1 MAEFDYLG
9 AKQAGASDEEI
20 QSFLKANGTD
30 FDLIGA
36 KQAGATDDEIS
47 TFLKSQPVKKK
58 EVSKPTAQVSSNGTT
73 KTSQSSYNLDLSLP
87 KVNPNPNNKALPGLG
102 QPFKPEIALKS
113 INDERK
119 FINAKTPTQTNF
131 QDYNTVINDGIKG
144 QNKFDNTTQI
154 LTSQNV
160 IPQQAKKEV
169 QQLQQKQQVVKDAK
183 KDTRQNIL
191 AVIPELAD
199 AKNTDEAISTILKS
213 DMKNNLDYWQQFDDE
228 ALLGNDENTLNDFLV
243 SNGLKN
249 QDREL
254 YLKEQA
260 SSNPKYGYEYEYNKI
275 GSLFKAVKQRADD
288 YDTVLKQKFGDN
300 YMEIAKQGNSDILND
315 QDFNKFRQLREK
327 QNELST
333 KANGLINDS
342 RYFEV
347 KSSREK
353 VEKAQQGVDERAK
366 NDKIY
371 KIGDELNYIGNK
383 LAYGAGHVVK
393 MIAELPSLATSI
405 DKGYDW
411 TDKIAD
417 WGNRFS
423 DNLIES
429 IPVSTD
435 KKTGVFNKVAD
446 VDGYKVFVDESGEPI
461 DVRDKNNFKVP
472 LSVSQSV
479 VEKFSSNPQTY
490 KTRNEMNSGALVD
503 NGLNTMIDMGIMILG
518 TKGAGM
524 VGAGEKLQKLTDMG
538 IAYQQT
544 KRDVFNDAIKKGLDP
559 RNADLFSNIIGVAA
573 GTSSMLNPMEFN
585 IAKGAGLF
593 NLLKTDGLNAAKLA
607 LIKDGKLSVKDYAK
621 EFVSGAIKNTI
632 GENIEELGIE
642 STTQAIAN
650 NHFNN
655 QISETDMVDSGLDDR
670 LHILDKQGLET
681 FLITAGSSFLMT
693 PIEINSQT
701 QFNQQ
706 EAMKMAIE
714 NPKDFAKIKELQLK
728 QGQISQQQFDN
739 ETKIYNDVSKTYN
752 AVKDDVKE
760 ELQPQLLALLTKK
773 SNLSNKISEIKDEVL
788 SKPYKDQLEQVN
800 KGIESISIGKNADK
814 SLVAPIEQS
823 ETLETPSETIEELQ
837 KNRDLDNKE
846 IDDKILA
853 IDKNQL
859 QFIQDQQ
866 KEKLE
871 KQRAE
876 QNDYYDSK
884 IKILAESTAKDGSST
899 ITKVE
904 TEIANK
910 INKGQELTAEETD
923 YYNAQK
929 DSIDKL
935 VTVNKSPII
944 PINETVEVEK
954 KEIVL
959 PPPTPQ
965 VVAPAELD
973 EQQITEQLNEVL
985 NDKTTPTPLVDTEQ
999 EQNISERLPSEYQNN
1014 QGVQQI
1020 DGIGQDVSNESEVP
1034 VEQKQA
1040 EVIKKAN
1047 PRIAELPKK
1056 KKEVPT
1062 EKVEEGVGETESI
1075 KNRSR
1080 KDLFPDESEFSD
1092 VIGGSG
1098 KNSKISSYKEVN
1110 GIGISE
1116 YKNPD
1121 SGVVDVIMTGTSDND
1136 YVGYVRIYE
1145 NGKPTERWTSKM
1157 ENKSG
1162 NKANF
1167 KTMISEVKNLLPA
1180 NHEYTEST
1188 NISLD
1193 GIRVYANNLT
1203 RGYEILTDKD
1213 GNPITNNVELNGATL
1228 QGLKDAK
1235 SDRDVSK
1242 LYNKRTG
1249 ITRDEFNKIREKVN
1263 ELLPGTRLLFNEA
1276 NGSVIIK
1283 LPVLK
1288 SKETAKSNPTDTP
1301 EVSKP
1306 VSEIAKTPISKTET
1320 TAILDE
1326 IKSKNL
1332 THVKGKNMGENQALG
1347 TFISTEK
1354 GNRYE
1359 TADNKAESVEVD
1371 IKNPLVVENDLGL
1384 VGKRTEILNNNKD
1397 KFTKEDAVDYQEL
1410 PDGKITLDDLN
1421 DAGIKKLAK
1430 ITTEKLQADGY
1441 DGIYFKES
1449 KTQEGELVV
1458 FDKEKVKF
1466 KEQTPIADET
1476 PKLKAKEKQDL
1487 VKSLNK
1493 EQVKEFIKLKTPQEK
1508 ESYLINLRD
1517 KEQKLKNDKHDR
1529 LVSLMREYNS
1539 TASNRTTRKQEIR
1552 QSMLKLSSDLGYS
1565 IKAKEGDKLEVLNS
1579 NGKLIR
1585 KINIPTDEKPA
1596 TAENIEKVKELT
1608 HWFNWNGNDLDF
1620 HIDAVKLGLTWQNI
1634 RTALADINAGKTEST
1649 NINRVANAI
1658 NEYGNM
1664 ESLPLVRGFGGN
1676 YERLDVTGDD
1686 LFWAQK
1692 VNEATE
1698 LLSGYEY
1705 NEAEREQ
1712 ALKDLSETDEKEFEQ
1727 YSDLYSKFVNQD
1739 GTLNWEEAL
1748 KYEQA
1753 NKTTTDESAKGQGSS
1768 NIIGDGKNSQQLQK
1782 EKRSAAEIKSE
1793 LKIKEAELK
1802 KLEEKQ
1808 SQLKKQLE
1816 QNLKENQLDL
1826 LQGAKPQ
1833 AMFDDKVEQQK
1844 IAEKSKSDIENKR
1857 KEIAKL
1863 NEELDNINQE
1873 EIPFQSTNKKFIPIS
1888 KSKFNELLDKLKK
1901 AFPNVK
1907 VELFGKNDFDNARKE
1922 LEKRGIVVTDTK
1934 TKDGTIYGFKTP
1946 DGKVFLNYDAINANT
1961 PIHEFGHIWQSVFP
1975 NEFAKGI
1982 SLLVQSPQGRELINE
1997 IRKNPAYKGK
2007 SITEIQAEA
2016 LVTAIGNKGE
2026 TIFNSNPTLY
2036 NKFKQWL
2043 NDLFAKIGD
2052 KLGIKNLSPD
2062 DKFDM
2067 FTKKVVGELLGGK
2080 VLDSKVGTET
2090 KSGDVDLQFKPDELT
2105 KKVQELR
2112 DFELTDE
2119 EIRDYLLEA
2128 GNTKQQI
2135 DDALGVKEVEENKDE
2150 TKKELSDSKQ
2160 RVAERIVLGNS
2171 TLNAVKEHIV
2181 QQGYDKSDYDSK
2193 QIFKDVDELI
2203 NKFGIEKAE
2212 SFIDKIGDVGLSEP
2226 HKVVLQHK
2234 IAEYYG
2240 NKALSDETLTEEERK
2255 EAMFKSAQLFLDL
2268 SQQRTDAGRGNA
2280 ILAQIYLDSD
2290 IYFTLPMFEN
2300 KMNAIGAQLSGAEKI
2315 ELENLQNEIKEL
2327 RKENTKLQELAKKE
2341 AEQQIVDDITTHLLV
2356 DDLIIDS
2363 KIKDDLE
2370 VKNAKSILAKGF
2382 EDIARML
2389 SSIAM
2394 AQQVDKVKFKDT
2406 ILDMTKA
2413 TMTISK
2419 IGVKK
2424 ALKSVIKAIKNA
2436 NQNIDEK
2443 LLEDAEK
2450 HVLSQIKETD
2460 TGIKKKNKEGI
2471 SKDELIELIEQGAD
2485 TMEKMV
2491 EAIRNKY
2498 YDGDKSIS
2506 DKQIRDEIT
2515 NYGNSIRQSQTQVEE
2530 KLSEIKSLMLLQSKL
2545 EDAENNVAPKK
2556 TGFIRDKDKIAVRE
2570 KRRELA
2576 EAMKKL
2582 TVTLSEDDIAGLN
2595 ERKLTQIANKIEE
2608 VQKVLDGYEKIKNKA
2623 NFDYNDAVKKK
2634 QQELD
2639 DLMSSQ
2645 KALLHYAKEN
2655 LTNLVAKYQDKLDKK
2670 QYSKNPTLNKLSIT
2684 DSEYQK
2690 LKNQLEAKKEQL
2702 KSERDNFRNNNADYL
2717 LENRQKQID
2726 RQIVEIDNLLAG
2738 IKVRKTSE
2746 QIKAEKDRKAGVINS
2761 STNQTALDKLKENQ
2775 KVLEA
2780 KKEQWE
2786 RKVIQKEV
2794 EIEKAKQ
2801 TWLQKL
2807 GINAMSISRTLTL
2820 GFTDIGW
2827 LGVQGGYF
2835 ARTKPH
2841 LFAKALKESFK
2852 GKLSE
2857 EAFNQWK
2864 RDLKSNPFYE
2874 TMIKAGLRIPSQSLR
2889 DDIFE
2894 QEFRESGFTKL
2905 LGKNEATDIVNKNA
2919 RLSVKFL
2926 ANLRI
2931 QVFQKMYNGLT
2942 DSQKADKEVLE
2953 KLADYVNSRSGA
2965 GQVIGEDNKRGL
2977 NKWWGLL
2984 TSARNTSAMLQQTYI
2999 GMLYG
3004 LAKNYVRNKPLS
3016 NQPIIARQLVNDLL
3030 NQAVLFSGLYLSYLV
3045 ANGLSGDDDE
3055 WNVET
3060 SPFSTNFLKLKNKEG
3075 DRSYFD
3081 MGGMTALNVATLRLL
3096 TTITNAFG
3104 TDINN
3109 LKDYEGKYSKVGLKD
3124 YSSKTGL
3131 QILSESIFNRTLSLL
3146 APIKNPFTAKS
3157 DKDGNYSMYG
3167 KTYTPTEFKL
3177 KMLMDMFIP
3186 MNLPNIYNDITDKD
3200 VNALNAIVNTVL
3212 NVIGV
3217 SNQNQKYDRPED
3229 STSPQVNSV
3238 PVKSTPVSSM
3248 PIVPRPVK

>member
-1 MAEFDYLG
+1 MIRKVFNNIDDAKKFSYDKKAEGLNVKTDLVDGEYIVEYKEKGLSNASNGKLRGLAAEFD
-9 AKQAGASDEEI
+9 
-20 QSFLKANGTD
+20 
-30 FDLIGA
+30 
-36 KQAGATDDEIS
+36 
-47 TFLKSQPVKKK
+47 P
-58 EVSKPTAQVSSNGTT
+58 
-73 KTSQSSYNLDLSLP
+73 
-87 KVNPNPNNKALPGLG
+87 
-102 QPFKPEIALKS
+102 
-113 INDERK
+113 
-119 FINAKTPTQTNF
+119 
-131 QDYNTVINDGIKG
+131 
-144 QNKFDNTTQI
+144 
-154 LTSQNV
+154 
-160 IPQQAKKEV
+160 
-169 QQLQQKQQVVKDAK
+169 
-183 KDTRQNIL
+183 
-191 AVIPELAD
+191 
-199 AKNTDEAISTILKS
+199 
-213 DMKNNLDYWQQFDDE
+213 
-228 ALLGNDENTLNDFLV
+228 
-243 SNGLKN
+243 
-249 QDREL
+249 
-254 YLKEQA
+254 
-260 SSNPKYGYEYEYNKI
+260 
-275 GSLFKAVKQRADD
+275 
-288 YDTVLKQKFGDN
+288 
-300 YMEIAKQGNSDILND
+300 
-315 QDFNKFRQLREK
+315 
-327 QNELST
+327 
-333 KANGLINDS
+333 
-342 RYFEV
+342 
-347 KSSREK
+347 
-353 VEKAQQGVDERAK
+353 
-366 NDKIY
+366 
-371 KIGDELNYIGNK
+371 
-383 LAYGAGHVVK
+383 
-393 MIAELPSLATSI
+393 
-405 DKGYDW
+405 
-411 TDKIAD
+411 
-417 WGNRFS
+417 
-423 DNLIES
+423 
-429 IPVSTD
+429 
-435 KKTGVFNKVAD
+435 
-446 VDGYKVFVDESGEPI
+446 
-461 DVRDKNNFKVP
+461 
-472 LSVSQSV
+472 
-479 VEKFSSNPQTY
+479 
-490 KTRNEMNSGALVD
+490 
-503 NGLNTMIDMGIMILG
+503 
-518 TKGAGM
+518 
-524 VGAGEKLQKLTDMG
+524 
-538 IAYQQT
+538 
-544 KRDVFNDAIKKGLDP
+544 
-559 RNADLFSNIIGVAA
+559 
-573 GTSSMLNPMEFN
+573 N
-585 IAKGAGLF
+585 IAKRLGY
-593 NLLKTDGLNAAKLA
+593 DAAKLGDE
-607 LIKDGKLSVKDYAK
+607 IVVFDV
-621 EFVSGAIKNTI
+621 KNT
-632 GENIEELGIE
+632 
-642 STTQAIAN
+642 
-650 NHFNN
+650 
-655 QISETDMVDSGLDDR
+655 
-670 LHILDKQGLET
+670 
-681 FLITAGSSFLMT
+681 
-693 PIEINSQT
+693 
-701 QFNQQ
+701 
-706 EAMKMAIE
+706 
-714 NPKDFAKIKELQLK
+714 KIK
-728 QGQISQQQFDN
+728 
-739 ETKIYNDVSKTYN
+739 
-752 AVKDDVKE
+752 
-760 ELQPQLLALLTKK
+760 
-773 SNLSNKISEIKDEVL
+773 
-788 SKPYKDQLEQVN
+788 
-800 KGIESISIGKNADK
+800 
-814 SLVAPIEQS
+814 
-823 ETLETPSETIEELQ
+823 
-837 KNRDLDNKE
+837 
-846 IDDKILA
+846 
-853 IDKNQL
+853 
-859 QFIQDQQ
+859 
-866 KEKLE
+866 
-871 KQRAE
+871 
-876 QNDYYDSK
+876 
-884 IKILAESTAKDGSST
+884 
-899 ITKVE
+899 
-904 TEIANK
+904 
-910 INKGQELTAEETD
+910 
-923 YYNAQK
+923 
-929 DSIDKL
+929 
-935 VTVNKSPII
+935 
-944 PINETVEVEK
+944 
-954 KEIVL
+954 
-959 PPPTPQ
+959 
-965 VVAPAELD
+965 
-973 EQQITEQLNEVL
+973 
-985 NDKTTPTPLVDTEQ
+985 
-999 EQNISERLPSEYQNN
+999 
-1014 QGVQQI
+1014 
-1020 DGIGQDVSNESEVP
+1020 P
-1034 VEQKQA
+1034 VEQ
-1040 EVIKKAN
+1040 
-1047 PRIAELPKK
+1047 
-1056 KKEVPT
+1056 
-1062 EKVEEGVGETESI
+1062 
-1075 KNRSR
+1075 
-1080 KDLFPDESEFSD
+1080 
-1092 VIGGSG
+1092 
-1098 KNSKISSYKEVN
+1098 
-1110 GIGISE
+1110 
-1116 YKNPD
+1116 
-1121 SGVVDVIMTGTSDND
+1121 
-1136 YVGYVRIYE
+1136 
-1145 NGKPTERWTSKM
+1145 
-1157 ENKSG
+1157 
-1162 NKANF
+1162 
-1167 KTMISEVKNLLPA
+1167 
-1180 NHEYTEST
+1180 
-1188 NISLD
+1188 SL
-1193 GIRVYANNLT
+1193 
-1203 RGYEILTDKD
+1203 
-1213 GNPITNNVELNGATL
+1213 
-1228 QGLKDAK
+1228 
-1235 SDRDVSK
+1235 
-1242 LYNKRTG
+1242 
-1249 ITRDEFNKIREKVN
+1249 
-1263 ELLPGTRLLFNEA
+1263 
-1276 NGSVIIK
+1276 
-1283 LPVLK
+1283 
-1288 SKETAKSNPTDTP
+1288 KETP
-1301 EVSKP
+1301 
-1306 VSEIAKTPISKTET
+1306 KTET
-1320 TAILDE
+1320 TENPALKDVE
-1326 IKSKNL
+1326 ATAKALEDLSKNKTERFYPDDKVIL
-1332 THVKGKNMGENQALG
+1332 TTKDGKE
-1347 TFISTEK
+1347 
-1354 GNRYE
+1354 
-1359 TADNKAESVEVD
+1359 VEVSFRGYNGEKKAVIFGSRGSGINQMEVD
-1371 IKNPLVVENDLGL
+1371 VSQLRAKNKSDKLTKDERNNLLSKIDFQDKEAPTYKDDFTDKELQDLS
-1384 VGKRTEILNNNKD
+1384 VRYPKRDKLSNKE
-1397 KFTKEDAVDYQEL
+1397 KN
-1410 PDGKITLDDLN
+1410 DLN
-1421 DAGIKKLAK
+1421 DFQIATTPLKRWQEQEYGVDDPLDPTNIRLAK
-1430 ITTEKLQADGY
+1430 EHETAINNIINNDKFSTLLAEAYHKAKVDG
-1441 DGIYFKES
+1441 S
-1449 KTQEGELVV
+1449 NPELV
-1458 FDKEKVKF
+1458 
-1466 KEQTPIADET
+1466 
-1476 PKLKAKEKQDL
+1476 KAVEDAL
-1487 VKSLNK
+1487 
-1493 EQVKEFIKLKTPQEK
+1493 TPQTENTKSNEEQPTNSEK
-1508 ESYLINLRD
+1508 GKKAETVAEISPNKNVSASKASAIKDLI
-1517 KEQKLKNDKHDR
+1517 
-1529 LVSLMREYNS
+1529 
-1539 TASNRTTRKQEIR
+1539 
-1552 QSMLKLSSDLGYS
+1552 
-1565 IKAKEGDKLEVLNS
+1565 
-1579 NGKLIR
+1579 
-1585 KINIPTDEKPA
+1585 
-1596 TAENIEKVKELT
+1596 AEN
-1608 HWFNWNGNDLDF
+1608 
-1620 HIDAVKLGLTWQNI
+1620 
-1634 RTALADINAGKTEST
+1634 
-1649 NINRVANAI
+1649 
-1658 NEYGNM
+1658 
-1664 ESLPLVRGFGGN
+1664 
-1676 YERLDVTGDD
+1676 
-1686 LFWAQK
+1686 
-1692 VNEATE
+1692 
-1698 LLSGYEY
+1698 
-1705 NEAEREQ
+1705 
-1712 ALKDLSETDEKEFEQ
+1712 
-1727 YSDLYSKFVNQD
+1727 YSDLKEMEAGVLANLD
-1739 GTLNWEEAL
+1739 GTELVDDLLDYVNWNRATQKGGKFKAKGLKGSAILKLAEKGYIEEPSFTDDNITLTDKGKKFQEAL
-1748 KYEQA
+1748 KARQETRKA
-1753 NKTTTDESAKGQGSS
+1753 
-1768 NIIGDGKNSQQLQK
+1768 
-1782 EKRSAAEIKSE
+1782 
-1793 LKIKEAELK
+1793 IKEGTDLFPNDA
-1802 KLEEKQ
+1802 
-1808 SQLKKQLE
+1808 
-1816 QNLKENQLDL
+1816 NL
-1826 LQGAKPQ
+1826 
-1833 AMFDDKVEQQK
+1833 
-1844 IAEKSKSDIENKR
+1844 
-1857 KEIAKL
+1857 
-1863 NEELDNINQE
+1863 
-1873 EIPFQSTNKKFIPIS
+1873 QSTDKNFTPIS

-1946 DGKVFLNYDAINANT
+1946 DGKVFLNSDAINANT

-2007 SITEIQAEA
+2007 SITEIQSEA

-2067 FTKKVVGELLGGK
+2067 FTKNVVGELLGGK

-2112 DFELTDE
+2112 DFELTDS

-2240 NKALSDETLTEEERK
+2240 NKALSDENLTEEERK

-2491 EAIRNKY
+2491 EAIRDKY

-2545 EDAENNVAPKK
+2545 EDAENNIAPKK

-2874 TMIKAGLRIPSQSLR
+2874 TMIKTGLRIPSQSLR

-2905 LGKNEATDIVNKNA
+2905 LGKNEVTDIVNKNA

-2977 NKWWGLL
+2977 NKWWSLL

-3060 SPFSTNFLKLKNKEG
+3060 SPFSANFLKLKNKEG

-3104 TDINN
+3104 TDFDNF
-3109 LKDYEGKYSKVGLKD
+3109 KDYKGEYSKVGLKD
-3124 YSSKTGL
+3124 FSSKTGL

-3212 NVIGV
+3212 NVIGI